1 MPWKSIKEQLKSAQ
15 ETLQEG
21 AEKVNAKVKESISSL
36 PTLPTSAISEL
47 VEETKETVSGLT
59 ESIKTKAESTRDE
72 LQNLAE
78 KTNSLAQDTLQE
90 GARLTQSAQRSVVE
104 GVERTSKGVS
114 QVTRAVND
122 GIAREID
129 HLVGDRAKPIT
140 DFIREEGIQVVA
152 GLAFTPIYVAQ
163 RGVIGYEAYV
173 AFDHGEI
180 NLGELVLQI
189 VSPGARS
196 AQEFLSDPENQEKIA
211 NIISKVIPRKTQE
224 DYLGRVSQAGS
235 QVGGLIPQTPT
246 ERMNSLLGYRKPRRD
261 RGQGLPLGAGEA
273 EVSAIDPTQREE
285 LPSTELESTGEEKF
299 DLSSEMASL
308 DEPLGDQVITHD
320 NAPLMREIESDPPS
334 SSSSTNPLANTLT
347 PVISKP
353 TS

>member
-36 PTLPTSAISEL
+36 PTLPTSSISEL
-47 VEETKETVSGLT
+47 VEETKGTVSGLT

-72 LQNLAE
+72 LQTLAE
-78 KTNSLAQDTLQE
+78 KTSSLAQETLQD

-104 GVERTSKGVS
+104 GMERTSKGVS
-114 QVTRAVND
+114 QVTQAVND

-163 RGVIGYEAYV
+163 RGMIGYEAYV

-196 AQEFLSDPENQEKIA
+196 AQEFLSDPENQESIA
-211 NIISKVIPRKTQE
+211 KVISKVIPRKTQE
-224 DYLGRVSQAGS
+224 DYLNRVSQAGS

-246 ERMNSLLGYRKPRRD
+246 ERMNSLLGYRKPRRARD
-261 RGQGLPLGAGEA
+261 RGEPLGASEI
-273 EVSAIDPTQREE
+273 EESALDSTQREE
-285 LPSTELESTGEEKF
+285 LSTPEVEPSNKVKSDFTEVNLLDKPLGEEQDTANNEPLTGEII
-299 DLSSEMASL
+299 A
-308 DEPLGDQVITHD
+308 GDST
-320 NAPLMREIESDPPS
+320 N
-334 SSSSTNPLANTLT
+334 SSSTKPLANTLT